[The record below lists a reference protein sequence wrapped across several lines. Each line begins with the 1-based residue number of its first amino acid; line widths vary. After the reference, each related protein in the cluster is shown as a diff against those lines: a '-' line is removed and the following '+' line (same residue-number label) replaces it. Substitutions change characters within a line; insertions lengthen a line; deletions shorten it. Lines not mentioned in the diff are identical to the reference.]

1 MKYLL
6 VRFLCAWL
14 TTYLFASLF
23 HTSSVLYR
31 LTQLDIRITPS
42 IWLSTVVKDVLGL
55 LPTYGA
61 IIAIALLIGFV
72 VTSPLAKKIALRSA
86 YKQNERPILLL
97 GLFALSGAAALATA
111 LIAMYPILNV
121 TLIAGARGYT
131 GFALQCLAGA
141 MGGMAFAL
149 THHSYK

>member
-14 TTYLFASLF
+14 TTFLFASLF

-42 IWLSTVVKDVLGL
+42 MWLSTVVKDVLGL

-72 VTSPLAKKIALRSA
+72 ITNPLAKKLTLPSA
-86 YKQNERPILLL
+86 HKQNPHTRLLL
-97 GLFALSGAAALATA
+97 GLYALSGATALATA

-141 MGGMAFAL
+141 MGGLAFAL